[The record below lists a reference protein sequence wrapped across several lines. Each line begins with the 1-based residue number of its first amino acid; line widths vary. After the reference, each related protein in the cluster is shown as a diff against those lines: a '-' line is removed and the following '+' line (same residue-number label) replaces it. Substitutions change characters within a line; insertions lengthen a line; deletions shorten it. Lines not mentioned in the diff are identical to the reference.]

1 MRDFADIRE
10 VANDWNRRQRSLGR
24 KARAATA
31 SLEEAFSE
39 RRPPLAHLTLSA
51 RAGRR
56 LPGGGH
62 LMFA

>member
-1 MRDFADIRE
+1 MRDIADIRE

-39 RRPPLAHLTLSA
+39 RQPVRPWLTSPCPLAPV
-51 RAGRR
+51 AGC
-56 LPGGGH
+56 L
-62 LMFA
+62 AEVT